1 MCQLLIFNFRNIT
14 LNKTIK
20 TQSQL
25 NKAHTKCKEG
35 LQSPQPNKET
45 QRINKDPKTI
55 NQGQER
61 VNKVALLIPSN
72 HMVNLLLYHHCIW
85 DFIPLVVMFFFKE
98 GHVPSS
104 FTPRSETKDQP
115 MRQA

>member
-1 MCQLLIFNFRNIT
+1 VTRVIT
-14 LNKTIK
+14 QKVKQRPTNNKTK
-20 TQSQL
+20 PTT
-25 NKAHTKCKEG
+25 NKVKPTT
-35 LQSPQPNKET
+35 NKVKPT
-45 QRINKDPKTI
+45 TNKDPRTI

-61 VNKVALLIPSN
+61 VNKVALLIPSS

-85 DFIPLVVMFFFKE
+85 DFIPLVVMSFFKE

-115 MRQA
+115 MPQA

>member
-1 MCQLLIFNFRNIT
+1 VTRIIT
-14 LNKTIK
+14 PKIKQKPTTIK
-20 TQSQL
+20 
-25 NKAHTKCKEG
+25 
-35 LQSPQPNKET
+35 QSPQPIRQKPT
-45 QRINKDPKTI
+45 TNKDPRTI

-61 VNKVALLIPSN
+61 VNKVALLIPSS

-85 DFIPLVVMFFFKE
+85 DFIPLVVMSFFKE

-115 MRQA
+115 MPQA